1 MPSRKRKDKYHPIDQ
16 YVEGV
21 LILIK
26 KAEVYGPEPLGR
38 KDVLVAGG
46 KILAVDDA
54 ITKPDKI
61 DVDVVTADGLLMIPG
76 LIDAHVH
83 IAGAGGEGGPATR
96 TPELVLGQL
105 LEGGITSVVGCL
117 GTDGLTRNLES
128 VLMKV
133 KALLCQGVS
142 AW

>member
-54 ITKPDKI
+54 ITKPDRI
-61 DVDVVTADGLLMIPG
+61 DVDAVTADGLLMIPG

-83 IAGAGGEGGPATR
+83 IAGAGGE
-96 TPELVLGQL
+96 
-105 LEGGITSVVGCL
+105 
-117 GTDGLTRNLES
+117 
-128 VLMKV
+128 
-133 KALLCQGVS
+133 
-142 AW
+142 